1 MTVFLSLW
9 LSRFKGFQFE
19 EVGLGFK
26 LPKQLA
32 VSDIAVRILHTHHN
46 HLSHLANLKSQNPS
60 RMSLGLGAREE
71 PLLEGATP
79 VGECGETEG
88 DGDRR
93 GSTQQGNADEE
104 VQSVRGSEGRK
115 VSWKQ
120 KDE

>member
-46 HLSHLANLKSQNPS
+46 HLSHLANLKSQTPS
-60 RMSLGLGAREE
+60 RMSLGLGASEE
-71 PLLEGATP
+71 PPSGGSDP
-79 VGECGETEG
+79 RGG
-88 DGDRR
+88 RR
-93 GSTQQGNADEE
+93 
-104 VQSVRGSEGRK
+104 
-115 VSWKQ
+115 
-120 KDE
+120 